1 MMSQIISLRLSLS
14 SLYRE
19 ATMAGQRGGGKN
31 LVGKTHKPV
40 QKGPGGGN
48 ARVTK
53 TSGSNVR
60 GGGQDKSTKSAQTL
74 SRSGNTRRGRS

>member
-1 MMSQIISLRLSLS
+1 
-14 SLYRE
+14 
-19 ATMAGQRGGGKN
+19 MAGQRGGGKN

-40 QKGPGGGN
+40 QKGPGGPN

-53 TSGSNVR
+53 ATGNVR